1 MIPGTDVIG
10 RQPLPEFIPSTLFSD
25 LALPEVEITPPADY
39 DPAADTSLPAGMA
52 LNELAPGKV
61 TLRWAVQK
69 VRGLWIE
76 VPESGVLDLDA
87 GLAPDGEVVTSVP
100 HPDGPVPVVRPVP
113 STPSSRT
120 ADIRPTSNGWLSWQ
134 FSIGPEYEG
143 TELPR
148 PRNSPLGELIPG
160 SRRS

>member
-1 MIPGTDVIG
+1 MQLRDVIPGRDIIA

-25 LALPEVEITPPADY
+25 LALPEVEVKPPTGY

-76 VPESGVLDLDA
+76 VPESGVLDLDS

-100 HPDGPVPVVRPVP
+100 GPEGPVPVVRPVAVHP
-113 STPSSRT
+113 VGRTRMSARPPMAGSAGSSR
-120 ADIRPTSNGWLSWQ
+120 S
-134 FSIGPEYEG
+134 GPSMG
-143 TELPR
+143 A
-148 PRNSPLGELIPG
+148 RNSPGHATA
-160 SRRS
+160 RSAN

>member
-1 MIPGTDVIG
+1 MIPGTDIIG

-100 HPDGPVPVVRPVP
+100 APDGPVPVIRPVTVHP
-113 STPSSRT
+113 VKPDAGYPPDLQRL
-120 ADIRPTSNGWLSWQ
+120 AQLAVLHRAGVRGHGTS
-134 FSIGPEYEG
+134 PAA
-143 TELPR
+143 
-148 PRNSPLGELIPG
+148 
-160 SRRS
+160 